1 MRTAAAPDR
10 PHLLPGWQDP
20 VDPAALTALRREIHR
35 TAEIGWAEFIST
47 ARLAQAFETEGFKI
61 TYGPDFISP
70 QFVRGRDA
78 AEVEKGRLFAMQNGV
93 PAGLM
98 RRMGDYPGLIAEWDT
113 GRPGRTLAI
122 RVELDGIAVEEPE
135 SLAHLPYRDGFSSI
149 RRGVMHA
156 CGHDGHQAAAIG
168 LA

>member
-20 VDPAALTALRREIHR
+20 VDPAALMALRREIHR

-93 PAGLM
+93 P
-98 RRMGDYPGLIAEWDT
+98 
-113 GRPGRTLAI
+113 GRTDAPHGRLS
-122 RVELDGIAVEEPE
+122 R
-135 SLAHLPYRDGFSSI
+135 SH
-149 RRGVMHA
+149 
-156 CGHDGHQAAAIG
+156 C
-168 LA
+168 